1 MCNLMDQSF
10 IYNVFFGIYAGYQVT
25 TWNRHGAKNVVSKKA
40 KYLDIFPAGDTY
52 THMWICYVCERCSA
66 IYGSSVGGKCALD
79 VQSGT

>member
-10 IYNVFFGIYAGYQVT
+10 IYNVFFVSVYYQVT
-25 TWNRHGAKNVVSKKA
+25 TDLVPKMLFQKKA
-40 KYLDIFPAGDTY
+40 KYLDIFPATY